1 MKRYEIESDDVQDIP
16 VVGVVGEGGRVYSSL
31 SARSP
36 SELPH
41 VYEEGIIPPENDEF
55 YTAPVWVGVLCIWA
69 MLVVIVGLVLLA
81 RWLA

>member
-1 MKRYEIESDDVQDIP
+1 MKRYEIRSDDVQDIP
-16 VVGVVGEGGRVYSSL
+16 VVGVVGEGGRVFSSL

-41 VYEEGIIPPENDEF
+41 VYEEGIIPPEDDVPEK
-55 YTAPVWVGVLCIWA
+55 TMAGRVLRLWVLLFAILA
-69 MLVVIVGLVLLA
+69 LVLIA